1 MLNFI
6 EIYPQD
12 VNKNEIKTINCTK
25 NGGYTF
31 DPISILMR
39 SDIAFER
46 FIKDN
51 VYTDADEEFLR
62 KNRDNL
68 SEIIKNRDVFNTNNL
83 ASMLCFII
91 KQLNEYKDPNK
102 QEILL
107 FPEIRNLTNNDA
119 EASNIILD
127 DDIAGK
133 IAADFLY
140 EKYSQIKEKN
150 DEHFRTVIFSNYVII
165 EIVNK
170 QTKEPTPYKAK
181 TTWELIKETKSA
193 FVVGLLVFVIL
204 KTLIMNCMVPT
215 GSMENTIP
223 TGSFMIANRIAYI
236 ASTPKRGDIVVFK
249 NKDVAEEYLTKR
261 VIGVGG
267 DKIEIKDNKV
277 FVNGKELP
285 EPYVN
290 GQTFPNEITE
300 YNVPEGKLFLI
311 GDNREN
317 SLDSRYWNNPYL
329 DKESVVAKAVFGY
342 GIPFVSGEWF
352 IRALN

>member
-31 DPISILMR
+31 DPINLLIK

-51 VYTDADEEFLR
+51 VYTDEDEEFL
-62 KNRDNL
+62 KNNRDNL
-68 SEIIKNRDVFNTNNL
+68 SEVIKNREIFNANNL
-83 ASMLCFII
+83 ASMLCFIL
-91 KQLNEYKDPNK
+91 KQLSEYKDTNK
-102 QEILL
+102 QEVLL
-107 FPEIRNLTNNDA
+107 FPEIGNLTNENADA
-119 EASNIILD
+119 FNIILD

-140 EKYSQIKEKN
+140 EKYLNIKEKN
-150 DEHFRTVIFSNYVII
+150 ESGFRNVVFSNYVII
-165 EIVNK
+165 DILRRG
-170 QTKEPTPYKAK
+170 TKEPTPYKAK
-181 TTWELIKETKSA
+181 TTWELIKETRSA
-193 FVVGLLVFVIL
+193 FIVGLFVFVIL
-204 KTLIMNCMVPT
+204 KTLVLNCIVPT
-215 GSMENTIP
+215 GSMEKTIP
-223 TGSFMIANRIAYI
+223 IGSFMFANRIAYI
-236 ASTPKRGDIVVFK
+236 ASSPKRGDIVIFK
-249 NKDVAEEYLTKR
+249 NKDVAQAYLTKR

-267 DKIEIKDNKV
+267 DKIKIENNKV
-277 FVNGKELP
+277 FVNGKALD
-285 EPYVN
+285 EPYVY

-300 YNVPEGKLFLI
+300 YNVPEGKLFLM